1 MRQTA
6 KTVDTL
12 VIGFQGLTSY
22 FRTNLICVLPG
33 LGFQGTV
40 SLFTQTEVE
49 TSIRNQWPFSCISN
63 KCLSSR
69 NQQTASGANTQYR
82 LSRLMG
88 VFLGGRQRYLKWNEN
103 SVLQNFLRCLLIYFF
118 LETQSSLIH
127 LVESFRWTL
136 TTFPLCKNL
145 SPWE

>member
-1 MRQTA
+1 MRHTA
-6 KTVDTL
+6 RTIDTL

-40 SLFTQTEVE
+40 SLFTHTEVE
-49 TSIRNQWPFSCISN
+49 TTVRNQWPFTYISN

-69 NQQTASGANTQYR
+69 NQQTTSGAKTQYR

-88 VFLGGRQRYLKWNEN
+88 VFLEGHRRYMKWNEN
-103 SVLQNFLRCLLIYFF
+103 SVLQNFLHCLLIYFSQKHSLHLF
-118 LETQSSLIH
+118 LWSSL
-127 LVESFRWTL
+127 LGGL
-136 TTFPLCKNL
+136 
-145 SPWE
+145 